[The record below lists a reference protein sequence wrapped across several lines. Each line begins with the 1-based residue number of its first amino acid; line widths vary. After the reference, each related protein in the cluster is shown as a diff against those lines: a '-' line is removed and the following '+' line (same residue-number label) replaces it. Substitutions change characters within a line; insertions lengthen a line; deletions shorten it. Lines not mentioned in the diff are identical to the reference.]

1 MNSNN
6 EISKKKKHQ
15 KMKIPKKRSRKNLR
29 NLKDRLKRNESKKK
43 NNLKNKISNAPP
55 LKKLKSLHT
64 QKNNSSNNIF
74 KIKNVSKDLKDK
86 ITFES
91 KIKNYYESSNSI
103 IKVNNKIN
111 TKSLAPKNFNKGES
125 LFKEKTNKEN
135 NKVIILHFTDLE
147 LNTLQYKKAL
157 KYDKRTYIQYYLSL
171 IRTKHLII
179 FAFYPVRDY
188 NSTIIKI
195 CLLFFTFSLYY
206 SVNALFFNDS
216 IMHAIYKDS
225 GGFNFIY
232 HLPQIIYSTIISL
245 IINMII
251 RNLSLSDK
259 NIIELK
265 HKKVS
270 PNYMSKAEKVLKC
283 LKIKFICFFIFSF
296 VFLILFWYYLSC
308 FCAVYQKTQIHLI
321 KDTVISFSFSLF
333 YQFGINLIPG
343 CFRMNSLNAKN
354 KDRYILYKI
363 SLIIQYL

>member
-1 MNSNN
+1 M
-6 EISKKKKHQ
+6 
-15 KMKIPKKRSRKNLR
+15 
-29 NLKDRLKRNESKKK
+29 KDRLKRHKNKKK
-43 NNLKNKISNAPP
+43 SNIKNKNSNAPP
-55 LKKLKSLHT
+55 LKKIKSQKS
-64 QKNNSSNNIF
+64 QKNKSSSTIF
-74 KIKNVSKDLKDK
+74 KVKNKSKDLNNK

-91 KIKNYYESSNSI
+91 NIKNCYESSNSI
-103 IKVNNKIN
+103 IKISNKMN
-111 TKSLAPKNFNKGES
+111 TKSLVPKNINKSKS
-125 LFKEKTNKEN
+125 LFKEKTNKES
-135 NKVIILHFTDLE
+135 NKSIILHFTDLE
-147 LNTLQYKKAL
+147 INTLNYKKAL

-179 FAFYPVRDY
+179 FAFYPIRDY

-195 CLLFFTFSLYY
+195 CLLFFTFSCYY
-206 SVNALFFNDS
+206 TINALFFNDS
-216 IMHAIYKDS
+216 IMHAIYENS

-232 HLPQIIYSTIISL
+232 HLPQILYSTIISL

-265 HKKVS
+265 HKKVT
-270 PNYMSKAEKVLKC
+270 PNYMSKTERVLKC
-283 LKIKFICFFIFSF
+283 LKIKFICFFVFSF

-321 KDTVISFSFSLF
+321 KDTVISFSLSLF

-343 CFRMNSLNAKN
+343 CLRMNSLNAKN

-363 SLIIQYL
+363 SLIIQYI